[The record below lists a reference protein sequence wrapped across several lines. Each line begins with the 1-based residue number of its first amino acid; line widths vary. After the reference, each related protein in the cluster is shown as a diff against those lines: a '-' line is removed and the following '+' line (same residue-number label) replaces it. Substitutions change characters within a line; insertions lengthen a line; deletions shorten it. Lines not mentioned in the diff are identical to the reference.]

1 MDRQR
6 FVVLLVED
14 NADFA
19 RLVEHTLSHSQV
31 AEFSV
36 HWVTNGGDAVRVAE
50 TQKDIDL
57 ILMDYFLPGDNG
69 LEVTRLLRERGVQIP
84 IVFLTT
90 NKNLTVAVEV
100 MKLGVE
106 DYLVKEE
113 VLTPIL
119 GEAIVGVIEQTQW
132 RKRLAELEMSKR
144 RLEAIQELTVTLS
157 HEINN
162 PLTTL
167 KLTVDALLKS
177 HPNDDSTKYLTI
189 MRESILRIE
198 EKVQKLRALR
208 DDKTIPYVQDIRM
221 IDLS

>member
-1 MDRQR
+1 
-6 FVVLLVED
+6 
-14 NADFA
+14 
-19 RLVEHTLSHSQV
+19 
-31 AEFSV
+31 
-36 HWVTNGGDAVRVAE
+36 
-50 TQKDIDL
+50 
-57 ILMDYFLPGDNG
+57 MDYFLPGDNG

-100 MKLGVE
+100 IKLVVE

-119 GEAIVGVIEQTQW
+119 GGAIVGVIEQTQW

-167 KLTVDALLKS
+167 KLAVDALLKS